1 MFDLIKEELSPA
13 QKKKRAAAQT
23 QAQRVEQSNEA
34 EKKKQKELEEVGSA
48 FEIPLLLKAAELAG
62 WTPSNPQESAR
73 KQAEAASVFLL
84 SLSTEGKHKSTLEFI
99 TQLLA
104 MNAMNKHVPEPEDKK
119 RPSPFFTR
127 RLTI

>member
-1 MFDLIKEELSPA
+1 MFDLNREELSPA
-13 QKKKRAAAQT
+13 QKKKRAAAQA
-23 QAQRVEQSNEA
+23 QAQRVEESNEA
-34 EKKKQKELEEVGSA
+34 EKKRQKELEEVGSA

-62 WTPSNPQESAR
+62 WQPQNPQDSTR

-104 MNAMNKHVPEPEDKK
+104 MEAMNNHVPEPEKNK
-119 RPSPFFTR
+119 RPSPFFMKMR
-127 RLTI
+127 